1 MNIVI
6 FSSYAQKPA
15 TDEVSP
21 EPPPTAT
28 TAPTPTTPITEVGNA
43 RVVFVSNRSGDE
55 KSRQLHLLDLETN
68 EITLLDTGMDNLAY
82 PTWSPDGLPIVF
94 QSDHAG

>member
-1 MNIVI
+1 
-6 FSSYAQKPA
+6 
-15 TDEVSP
+15 
-21 EPPPTAT
+21 
-28 TAPTPTTPITEVGNA
+28 VGNA
-43 RVVFVSNRSGDE
+43 RVVFVSIRSGDE